1 MKRYYYDLHIHSCLS
16 PCADNDNTPNNIA
29 GMASLSG
36 LNLVALTDH
45 NTCKNCP
52 AFFKAA
58 EKYGII
64 PIAGMELT
72 TSEDIH
78 VVCLFETLSEALKF
92 DDKLQEY
99 RVFIKNRPDIFGEQP
114 IVDGDDEVIG
124 YEENL
129 LPNATSLSVED
140 VPELV
145 NSFGGICYPA
155 HIDRDANGII
165 AVLGT
170 FPPTPY
176 FSAFEIRDKA
186 NADSYVKK
194 YGLEGKCKIISSDA
208 HYLTDIKDA
217 ENFFELNTEGD
228 SCEQIRKQLFLLLRS
243 YYEGIIA

>member
-36 LNLVALTDH
+36 LNIVALTDH

-58 EKYGII
+58 EQYGII

-78 VVCLFETLSEALKF
+78 IVCLFETLSGALKF

-99 RVFIKNRPDIFGEQP
+99 RVFIRNRPEIFGEQP
-114 IVDGDDEVIG
+114 ILDGEDEVVG

-140 VPELV
+140 VPNLV
-145 NSFGGICYPA
+145 KSFGGICYPA

-176 FSAFEIRDKA
+176 FSAFEIRNREKA
-186 NADSYVKK
+186 DAYIQKF
-194 YGLEGKCKIISSDA
+194 GLENKRMVISSDA
-208 HYLTDIKDA
+208 HYLTDIRDA
-217 ENFFELNTEGD
+217 ESFFELDTVSD
-228 SCEQIRKQLFLLLRS
+228 SHDEIRKQLFLLLRS
-243 YYEGIIA
+243 EL